1 MDRTQH
7 AKDFYQKH
15 LNDPYS
21 KQSDTAAF
29 HLLGLQLDSME
40 SKYDSNSGAVGRV
53 TNPNDPHEWVNVDFD
68 DDPFKAV

>member
-1 MDRTQH
+1 MNRTEA

-29 HLLGLQLDSME
+29 HLLGLELDSME
-40 SKYDSNSGAVGRV
+40 ARYDSNSGAVGGYS
-53 TNPNDPHEWVNVDFD
+53 
-68 DDPFKAV
+68 DPFEDA